1 MSLKIVDLGGEPI
14 SFVSQFSD
22 HPEQGIERDKVHV
35 EEGGCAFCGVGG
47 VNLANEH
54 VRLLCDAAT
63 DLVVRLGH
71 AAESSAL
78 SDAPISN

>member
-1 MSLKIVDLGGEPI
+1 MSLETVDLAGESI
-14 SFVSQFSD
+14 NFVSQFSN

-47 VNLANEH
+47 VNLAREH
-54 VRLLCDAAT
+54 ARLLCDAAT
-63 DLVVRLGH
+63 NLVARLSH

-78 SDAPISN
+78 SDAPILN